1 MREEQRRDYYRL
13 EASSTPDWVRVL
25 DKHGAV
31 IDALDAQI
39 LDVSATGLRLHMR
52 AVGVKT
58 GTRVAVRFL
67 VGDQRFAT
75 RGEIVWSDVSE
86 FSKTLLVGVRF
97 DVDEHTRQR
106 LVRAIFDE
114 QRDQLRRRAPR

>member
-1 MREEQRRDYYRL
+1 MQEAQRRDYYRL

-25 DKHGAV
+25 NKRDV
-31 IDALDAQI
+31 VVEALEAQI
-39 LDVSATGLRLHMR
+39 LDVSATGVRLLVR
-52 AVGVKT
+52 AGSIVR
-58 GTRVAVRFL
+58 GTRLAVRFRI
-67 VGDQRFAT
+67 GSNRFAA
-75 RGEIVWSDVSE
+75 RGEVVWSELSE

-114 QRDQLRRRAPR
+114 QRDQLRRRAPH